1 VIRVLKERLQESTS
15 NLLQSISLVI
25 DLGSFTSL
33 RLAELIAVM
42 NYQVKILLQ
51 QKNLKI
57 YKITI

>member
-42 NYQVKILLQ
+42 DYQVKILLQ

-57 YKITI
+57 LEFAH

>member
-1 VIRVLKERLQESTS
+1 MIRVLKERLQESTS

-42 NYQVKILLQ
+42 DYQVKILLQ

-57 YKITI
+57 LEFAH